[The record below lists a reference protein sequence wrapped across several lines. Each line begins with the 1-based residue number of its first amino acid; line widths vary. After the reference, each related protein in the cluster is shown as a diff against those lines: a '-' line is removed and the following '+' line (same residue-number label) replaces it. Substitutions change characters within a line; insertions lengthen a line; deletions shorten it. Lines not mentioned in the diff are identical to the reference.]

1 MEYIAFDCHKH
12 YTYAVVEDERGRVVR
27 EGRIPHERGPYGSS
41 FPAAMRAP
49 RWRRWAT
56 GTGSWTR
63 SRKPDS
69 GRGSSMPARPS
80 SCWGW

>member
-27 EGRIPHERGPYGSS
+27 EGRIPHERGALRESLSCCHEGS
-41 FPAAMRAP
+41 PVETV
-49 RWRRWAT
+49 AT
-56 GTGSWTR
+56 GTGSWTK

-69 GRGSSMPARPS
+69 G
-80 SCWGW
+80 